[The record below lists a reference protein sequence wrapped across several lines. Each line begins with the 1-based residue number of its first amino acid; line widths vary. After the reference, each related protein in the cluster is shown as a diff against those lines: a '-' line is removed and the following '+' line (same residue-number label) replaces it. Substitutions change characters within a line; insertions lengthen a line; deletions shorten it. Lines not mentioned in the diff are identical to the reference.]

1 MMTASKYP
9 IRSSSGVTL
18 NSIPVVDC
26 QSGGVARGMY
36 FAKDL
41 NGVRAAFVVW
51 QPFEGGSVF
60 GANSSS
66 GYKGKRVD
74 FIRNA
79 DKKNLIINNQS
90 SSNVRLGKA
99 YTDGNLIK
107 VTLENYL
114 PKEGFQLTE
123 FYPLAASH
131 ISAIACDRGTLGGNV
146 RYAEIILYERELSER
161 EKVATRNYLTK
172 KWFPDRELAPLPEKE
187 TPSIGCSLL
196 YAADSVFPVKVNKN
210 GTADSVTVRGML
222 SFEKNVRFEID
233 GFSNVSDPKYATL
246 VLAVADGF
254 GNIANLEDAKVFAD
268 SVELTGSSLPI
279 FTVSEDSK
287 SLMMKFRPRGLLVEI
302 K

>member
-1 MMTASKYP
+1 MHLDAADEKSIYYAPGSTAGEVRYWYDKRHNNVAYMMTASKYP

-26 QSGGVARGMY
+26 QAGGVARGMY

-51 QPFEGGSVF
+51 QPLEGGSVF

-79 DKKNLIINNQS
+79 DNKHLIINNQS
-90 SSNVRLGKA
+90 SYNVRAGKA
-99 YTDGNLIK
+99 YTDGNLIN

-114 PKEGFQLTE
+114 PEEGFQLTE

-131 ISAIACDRGTLGGNV
+131 ISAIACDRGTIGGNV

-161 EKVATRNYLTK
+161 ERTATRNYLRS
-172 KWFPDRELAPLPEKE
+172 KWFGAEAEELP
-187 TPSIGCSLL
+187 
-196 YAADSVFPVKVNKN
+196 ADFVCP
-210 GTADSVTVRGML
+210 
-222 SFEKNVRFEID
+222 IC
-233 GFSNVSDPKYATL
+233 
-246 VLAVADGF
+246 
-254 GNIANLEDAKVFAD
+254 
-268 SVELTGSSLPI
+268 GSSADE
-279 FTVSEDSK
+279 FVEVSE
-287 SLMMKFRPRGLLVEI
+287 
-302 K
+302 